1 MFTKTLWTTAL
12 LALLAAPL
20 AWAQAKGDHRT
31 EDMRKHTKLGTAHG
45 AAALCLQ
52 APNADRAAC
61 QKQLQADCKGLAVG
75 PHCGLKSRPDEH
87 KDLAQL
93 IAEYEQMARIHTTAA
108 HCLSTPKSYS
118 DCQAE
123 LRKAC
128 GGLGVGKYCGMRHA
142 H

>member
-1 MFTKTLWTTAL
+1 MA
-12 LALLAAPL
+12 LALLSMTGGAG
-20 AWAQAKGDHRT
+20 AQAKADHRT
-31 EDMRKHTKLGTAHG
+31 DDMRQHTRLATAHG

-52 APNADRAAC
+52 APRADPAAC

-75 PHCGLKSRPDEH
+75 PHCGLRSRPDEH
-87 KDLAQL
+87 KDLAKL
-93 IAEYEQMARIHTTAA
+93 IAEYEQMARLHTTAA